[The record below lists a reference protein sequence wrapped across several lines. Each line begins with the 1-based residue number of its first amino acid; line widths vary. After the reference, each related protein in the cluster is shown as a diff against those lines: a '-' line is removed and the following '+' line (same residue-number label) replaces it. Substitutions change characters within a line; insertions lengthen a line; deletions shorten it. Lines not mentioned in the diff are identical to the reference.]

1 MAVLP
6 ENADFQMS
14 LESAKKPTYT
24 FIIDWSARQISGMD
38 SGLAAMRQAAE
49 IILQNERFRWQIHSS
64 DFGSELENLAGEEY
78 DYIVS
83 EIPRRI
89 KEAFSSDKRFLST
102 ENFVFSE
109 PGEDHMI
116 CTFDVVTVFG
126 SFRKEVTL

>member
-49 IILQNERFRWQIHSS
+49 IILQNERFRWQIYSS
-64 DFGSELENLAGEEY
+64 DFGSELKNMTILSARSPGGSKRHFLQIKDFCRQKILYFQNLEK
-78 DYIVS
+78 I
-83 EIPRRI
+83 
-89 KEAFSSDKRFLST
+89 T
-102 ENFVFSE
+102 
-109 PGEDHMI
+109 
-116 CTFDVVTVFG
+116 
-126 SFRKEVTL
+126 